1 MSLGVFYL
9 LLTGFDVPD
18 TPGSD
23 YLHIGRE
30 SLYREL
36 ETHLIVAL
44 ARAAVAD
51 SVCALG
57 LGYLNESLRDYRA
70 GKRGA
75 EKIVALVYGA
85 GFQCREDV
93 VLNELLFKILNIELG
108 SAGLES
114 LLLESVELRA
124 LATSAETA
132 TTSQLL

>member
-9 LLTGFDVPD
+9 LLTGLDVPD

-57 LGYLNESLRDYRA
+57 LGYFNESLRDYRA
-70 GKRGA
+70 CKRGA
-75 EKIVALVYGA
+75 EQIVTLVYGA
-85 GFQCREDV
+85 GFKCREDV

-124 LATSAETA
+124 LADVG
-132 TTSQLL
+132 